1 MKINAT
7 SCPPLK
13 LSHQQLIRACMEV
26 LESQNECKRSSRVE
40 NSKLF
45 QSQNFANVWIVLKL
59 KLSIFVSLIKH
70 RRIFNSTA
78 VRERRRDTYVKWC
91 LNCLITVTMYD
102 TMKRTVVIRWII
114 WSVRM
119 YDITNWEF
127 LVFIAYMHNYELIS
141 EREHAWEWIQKLYSD
156 TEKQLN
162 LLGILARDLVSS
174 VDWLCLCRFVDESDP
189 SISSVRPI
197 CPASNELPGGC
208 VPVTKKIDRV

>member
-1 MKINAT
+1 MKINVT

-26 LESQNECKRSSRVE
+26 LESHNECKGSSRVE
-40 NSKLF
+40 NPKLL

-78 VRERRRDTYVKWC
+78 VRERRRDNYVKWC
-91 LNCLITVTMYD
+91 LNCLITVTTYD

-114 WSVRM
+114 SSVRM

-127 LVFIAYMHNYELIS
+127 LVFIPYMHNYEWFRRENMHGSGFKNFTQIRKNSWTFWEFLQEISYLQLI
-141 EREHAWEWIQKLYSD
+141 
-156 TEKQLN
+156 
-162 LLGILARDLVSS
+162 GFVS
-174 VDWLCLCRFVDESDP
+174 VD
-189 SISSVRPI
+189 SSMKAIRQY
-197 CPASNELPGGC
+197 SQ
-208 VPVTKKIDRV
+208 

>member
-26 LESQNECKRSSRVE
+26 LESQNECKGSSRVE

-141 EREHAWEWIQKLYSD
+141 EREHAWEWKRSRNNVFAPGLTLQTRFKNFTQIRKNSWTFWEFLHEISYLQLIGFVSGDSSMKAIRQYS
-156 TEKQLN
+156 Q
-162 LLGILARDLVSS
+162 
-174 VDWLCLCRFVDESDP
+174 
-189 SISSVRPI
+189 
-197 CPASNELPGGC
+197 
-208 VPVTKKIDRV
+208 

>member
-1 MKINAT
+1 MKINVT

-26 LESQNECKRSSRVE
+26 LESHNECKGSSRVE
-40 NSKLF
+40 NPKLL

-70 RRIFNSTA
+70 RRIFNSIA

-91 LNCLITVTMYD
+91 LNCLITVTTYD

-114 WSVRM
+114 SSVRM

-127 LVFIAYMHNYELIS
+127 LVFIPYMHNYEWFRRENMHGSGFKNFTQIRKNSWTFWEFLQEISYLQLI
-141 EREHAWEWIQKLYSD
+141 
-156 TEKQLN
+156 
-162 LLGILARDLVSS
+162 GFVS
-174 VDWLCLCRFVDESDP
+174 VD
-189 SISSVRPI
+189 SSMKAIRQYPQ
-197 CPASNELPGGC
+197 
-208 VPVTKKIDRV
+208 